1 MSLVISNMDTCF
13 LPPKTA
19 FSLSSAL
26 MLRLFSASC
35 RLCFLMY
42 SHTFLV
48 TSVRGIAAAP
58 MTAANVGEIVIGFMN
73 AAFGLA
79 AASFLGAAAALA
91 ATGFF
96 AAAAGFAAV
105 LAAGFFGAV
114 AINSLLHKFR
124 GRSFDHC

>member
-73 AAFGLA
+73 AAFGLRA
-79 AASFLGAAAALA
+79 AAGLAAA
-91 ATGFF
+91 GFF

>member
-73 AAFGLA
+73 AAFGLRAAAGLA
-79 AASFLGAAAALA
+79 AASFLGAAAAL
-91 ATGFF
+91 
-96 AAAAGFAAV
+96 AAV

>member
-73 AAFGLA
+73 AAFGLRA
-79 AASFLGAAAALA
+79 AAGLAAACFLGAAAAFA
-91 ATGFF
+91 AT
-96 AAAAGFAAV
+96 

>member
-73 AAFGLA
+73 AAFGLRAAAGLA
-79 AASFLGAAAALA
+79 AASFLGA
-91 ATGFF
+91 
-96 AAAAGFAAV
+96 AAV